1 MLYNDLYLVTVQ
13 DTSDEYQY
21 QNSEFTLIT
30 LPTSEFTIGLSS
42 ITDCGMIFKS
52 GGREYVTLY
61 PFKIHRLIIWDYR
74 VPFMSNRSQMTGI
87 YGAGEGSVGRE
98 SWLSVG
104 IRHMMVT

>member
-1 MLYNDLYLVTVQ
+1 
-13 DTSDEYQY
+13 
-21 QNSEFTLIT
+21 
-30 LPTSEFTIGLSS
+30 
-42 ITDCGMIFKS
+42 MIFKS